1 MIFGN
6 YRFSNIFLN
15 NGILPIYKGST
26 FRGGFGHALKNII
39 CTSNEL
45 LCNQCMLAK
54 QCVYVRLFEPQHLK
68 INLPEVKQM
77 STLPSPFVI
86 EPPYTQKTHFSTND
100 AFDFNLLLFG
110 DNNQYLPYFIYAFD
124 QMGKTGVGKHIDGHR
139 GQFKVQTV
147 KYQDTLIYSDEMI
160 TTDNLDRIETLS
172 IDTSSTN
179 SQNIKQIKIV
189 LDTPLRFKINRKLST
204 ELTFDLKDSFA

>member
-1 MIFGN
+1 VIFGN

-45 LCNQCMLAK
+45 LCDQCMLAK

-86 EPPYTQKTHFSTND
+86 EPPYKY
-100 AFDFNLLLFG
+100 FG
-110 DNNQYLPYFIYAFD
+110 CVSDVFMIKDYSFTLMPMIPL
-124 QMGKTGVGKHIDGHR
+124 HI
-139 GQFKVQTV
+139 QQ
-147 KYQDTLIYSDEMI
+147 
-160 TTDNLDRIETLS
+160 
-172 IDTSSTN
+172 
-179 SQNIKQIKIV
+179 
-189 LDTPLRFKINRKLST
+189 P
-204 ELTFDLKDSFA
+204 